1 MPPSGGTTAAAVDR
15 RRSPWPPPLG
25 ARHSTPATHTHALP
39 KLVRVMFA
47 ALTAAVVVLAV
58 TVAVLTVWVAA
69 LRDARSHAQEE
80 QQARI
85 DSTFCSVLA
94 ELPADS
100 PPLQR
105 IRLELHCNVAQPG
118 APAGGLNP

>member
-1 MPPSGGTTAAAVDR
+1 MAAAVDR
-15 RRSPWPPPLG
+15 RRSPWPAPLG
-25 ARHSTPATHTHALP
+25 PRDGHPATHTHSLP
-39 KLVRVMFA
+39 ALVRVMLG
-47 ALTAAVVVLAV
+47 ALVFAVVALAV
-58 TVAVLTVWVAA
+58 TVAVVTVWVMS
-69 LRDARSHAQEE
+69 LRDARVHEQER
-80 QQARI
+80 QQAQI

-105 IRLELHCNVAQPG
+105 IRLELHCNVLQPG